1 MEAGSPKHFCAVEK
15 LHADWVFV
23 ELHGFRDA
31 CPVSPVMTETFGVA
45 AKRLPTFVSS
55 VVLLG
60 FFWLLRQVGKS
71 RTGRGLRWI
80 KAEVPSAMAEAKDM
94 EQASFPV
101 QSAHGVVAS
110 RPNRTDARKITS
122 KWAKTSDPW

>member
-1 MEAGSPKHFCAVEK
+1 MEAGSPKHFCAAEK

-60 FFWLLRQVGKS
+60 FLVVEASG
-71 RTGRGLRWI
+71 
-80 KAEVPSAMAEAKDM
+80 EV
-94 EQASFPV
+94 
-101 QSAHGVVAS
+101 AHWKRIAV
-110 RPNRTDARKITS
+110 D
-122 KWAKTSDPW
+122 